1 MIHPNYRLRWTAD
14 ELLKFPPINRLAW
27 RRSMRT
33 KFRSCCNAVSNFFKS
48 LFLFL
53 FTSLY
58 IYNLVLWLKEKF
70 NKSYTEGPQ
79 RPQTPPI
86 APKYSSLDW
95 NNSFNIDEPF
105 DDSFYLS
112 STHDDMNASFLTM
125 PINDMS
131 IQK

>member
-14 ELLKFPPINRLAW
+14 ELLKYPQIKGLAW
-27 RRSMRT
+27 RRRART
-33 KFRSCCNAVSNFFKS
+33 NLRSCCNAITNSLKT

-53 FTSLY
+53 FTYLY
-58 IYNLVLWLKEKF
+58 ISNLVSWIKEKL
-70 NKSYTEGPQ
+70 NKSAVE
-79 RPQTPPI
+79 RPQTPPL
-86 APKYSSLDW
+86 ASRYSVCDW
-95 NNSFNIDEPF
+95 NSSFTLDEQF

-112 STHDDMNASFLTM
+112 PTHDVMNSSFLSM